1 MDGILLINKPKGM
14 TSHDCVNKI
23 RRIFNTKKVGHLGT
37 LDPNVTGVLPICI
50 NNGTKVIQFI
60 ENESKE
66 YIADISIGIS
76 TSTEDGDGEVVES
89 DTSYKHITRDDLLS
103 ILNSFIGEYEQIPP
117 MISAVKINGKKL
129 YEYARQGKVVERPA
143 RKVIFH
149 EIELLSSENE
159 FSGETIT
166 FKIRVHCSKG
176 TYIRTLAVDI
186 GKKLGYPAHM
196 SSLIRTKSG
205 QFSLE
210 NCFSFTDVENGHFD
224 FISIYDSLQQ
234 YQMIIVDESLKFKIK
249 NGQKL
254 ENQYEF
260 DNYLVFCD
268 YKEVLAVYELDE
280 NHSNMIK
287 PARVFSE

>member
-234 YQMIIVDESLKFKIK
+234 YQMIMVDESLKFKIK